1 MAQFKNLMEVLT
13 LLNKSNCRKCNE
25 KTCMAFAAEVFKGK
39 RPLSDCPEL
48 SADILETYGCGESAH
63 KDRSDEFLIAI
74 TAMQQNL
81 QSLDLSQVA
90 RRVGGTYA
98 DNRLTLTCLGKPVSV
113 DNNGRIVSDI
123 HVNHWFAVPF
133 YSHLIHATD
142 KPLKGRWAPLRE
154 LPGGKDY
161 FRLFGQRCE
170 KPLKKIADDHTEL
183 FEDLVRLFKGEKVE
197 NHYEADISLVLRP
210 FPTVPMLICYLK
222 PEEGMASDL
231 NLFFDEGVEEKI
243 PIQTLY
249 TLGAG
254 IVNMIEKIA
263 QRHWSI

>member
-1 MAQFKNLMEVLT
+1 MAPFKNLMEVLK

-25 KTCMAFAAEVFKGK
+25 KTCMAFAAEVFKGN

-48 SADILETYGCGESAH
+48 SPDILESHGCAQSAH
-63 KDRSDEFLIAI
+63 RDRNDEFLKTIA
-74 TAMQQNL
+74 AMQQQI
-81 QSLDLSQVA
+81 QSLDLAGVA
-90 RRVGGTYA
+90 KRVGGTFA

-113 DNNGRIVSDI
+113 DQSGRILSDI
-123 HVNHWFAVPF
+123 HVNPWFAIPF
-133 YSHLIHATD
+133 YSHLTHATD
-142 KPLKGRWAPLRE
+142 KTLTCRWAPLRE

-161 FRLFGQRCE
+161 FRLFNQRCE

-210 FPTVPMLICYLK
+210 FPTVPVLICYLK
-222 PEEGMASDL
+222 ADEGMASDL
-231 NLFFDEGVEEKI
+231 NVFFDEAVEDKI

-254 IVNMIEKIA
+254 LVNMFEKIA
-263 QRHWSI
+263 RRHWTI

>member
-1 MAQFKNLMEVLT
+1 
-13 LLNKSNCRKCNE
+13 
-25 KTCMAFAAEVFKGK
+25 MAFAAEVFKGN

-48 SADILETYGCGESAH
+48 PGDILEHYGCGQTTH
-63 KDRSDEFLIAI
+63 KDRSEEFLKAIA
-74 TAMQQNL
+74 AMQQNL
-81 QSLDLSQVA
+81 QALDLSQVA
-90 RRVGGTYA
+90 KRVSGTFA
-98 DNRLTLTCLGKPVSV
+98 DNRLTLTCLGKPVTV
-113 DNNGRIVSDI
+113 NTEGRIISDI
-123 HVNHWFAVPF
+123 HMNHWFIIPF
-133 YSHLIHATD
+133 YSHLIHAGN
-142 KPLKGRWAPLRE
+142 KSLIGRWAPLRE

-170 KPLKKIADDHTEL
+170 KPLKKIADDHTDL

-210 FPTVPMLICYLK
+210 FPTVPILICYLK
-222 PEEGMASDL
+222 PDEGMDSDL
-231 NLFFDEGVEEKI
+231 NVFFDEGVEEKI

-263 QRHWSI
+263 LRHWMI

>member
-25 KTCMAFAAEVFKGK
+25 KTCMVFAAEVFKGN
-39 RPLSDCPEL
+39 RSLSDCPEL
-48 SADILETYGCGESAH
+48 SEDILEKFGCAETAH
-63 KDRSDEFLIAI
+63 TDRTDEFLKYIESMQDQLKEMNYSR
-74 TAMQQNL
+74 TAEC
-81 QSLDLSQVA
+81 
-90 RRVGGTYA
+90 VGGTYS
-98 DNRLTLTCLGKPVSV
+98 NGLLTLSCLGKPVSV
-113 DNNGRIVSDI
+113 DRSGRIVSEI
-123 HVNHWFAVPF
+123 HVNPWFAMPF

-142 KPLKGRWAPLRE
+142 KPLRGKWVPLRE
-154 LPGGKDY
+154 LAGGRDF

-210 FPTVPMLICYLK
+210 FPTVPILICYLL
-222 PEEGMASDL
+222 PEEGMSSDL
-231 NLFFDEGVEEKI
+231 NVFFDEGVEEKL
-243 PIQTLY
+243 PINALY

-263 QRHWSI
+263 LRHWTV